1 METPN
6 APQNAPATHDA
17 AGGNLMFSDLILY
30 RAIRPG
36 VVMPDGHQSFRVLV
50 VDDDVK
56 VADSLVQ
63 ILTATGHQAVAA
75 YSAEA
80 AIKMAEKLNPEA
92 VVSDVVM
99 GPVSGIELTNHI
111 REHYPS
117 CRVLLFS
124 GYASTKAFTQ
134 AFLTRGSSVQFLP
147 KPVHPSRILEFLATC
162 ETIAPPVPAG
172 EEPLES

>member
-1 METPN
+1 M
-6 APQNAPATHDA
+6 
-17 AGGNLMFSDLILY
+17 SDV
-30 RAIRPG
+30 P
-36 VVMPDGHQSFRVLV
+36 QSFRVLV

-80 AIKMAEKLNPEA
+80 AIKLAEKLNPEA
-92 VVSDVVM
+92 VVTDVVM

-111 REHYPS
+111 REHYPD

-134 AFLTRGSSVQFLP
+134 AFLTRGSNVQFLP
-147 KPVHPSRILEFLATC
+147 KPVHPNRILEFLAAGVPTQ
-162 ETIAPPVPAG
+162 PPVPVA
-172 EEPLES
+172 EEPRES